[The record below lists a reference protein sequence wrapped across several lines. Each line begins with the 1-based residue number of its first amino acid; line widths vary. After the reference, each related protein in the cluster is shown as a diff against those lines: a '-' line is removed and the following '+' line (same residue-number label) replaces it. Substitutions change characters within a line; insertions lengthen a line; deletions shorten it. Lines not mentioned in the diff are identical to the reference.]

1 MRVLIVDDS
10 MIMRRVIIDALRS
23 FSDAEVVEAATGEE
37 ALDIIRS
44 SPVDLV
50 LLDWYL
56 PGMSGIDVLAAMQ
69 EDARLVEVPVVMVTS
84 EREKPNVIAA
94 LRAGAKNYIV
104 KPFTQQVF
112 HRKVLPFLAARPEA
126 APAPGGRLAG
136 SLEQTSPLEV
146 VQLISMT
153 KKTGVL
159 EFESP
164 QGRFRFFFKNGQL
177 DHAEGEGY
185 AGEEAV
191 AAATSL
197 TEGRFI
203 FRAELPE
210 HRVTIRRATDMIML
224 EAFRET
230 SGTG

>member
-1 MRVLIVDDS
+1 MRVLVVDDS

-23 FSDAEVVEAATGEE
+23 FSDAEVVETGTGEE
-37 ALDIIRS
+37 ALAIMRD

-56 PGMSGIDVLAAMQ
+56 PGMSGIDVLKRAQADAAL
-69 EDARLVEVPVVMVTS
+69 ARSPVVMVTS
-84 EREKPNVIAA
+84 ERGKPNVIAA
-94 LRAGAKNYIV
+94 LRAGARNYIV

-112 HRKVLPFLAARPEA
+112 HKKVAPFLEGRPRKAR
-126 APAPGGRLAG
+126 APPGRLAG

-146 VQLISMT
+146 VQLISIT

-159 EFESP
+159 EFASP
-164 QGRFRFFFKNGQL
+164 RGRFRFFFKNGQL
-177 DHAEGEGY
+177 DHAEGEGL

-191 AAATSL
+191 GAATALS
-197 TEGRFI
+197 EGRFI
-203 FRAELPE
+203 FRTELPA

-224 EAFRET
+224 EAFRGA